1 MIYIIVTDGEKNMQF
16 ILDSV
21 GLGLLSQ
28 DEMANRIFG
37 FSNDIDKKTSSE
49 DL

>member
-1 MIYIIVTDGEKNMQF
+1 M
-16 ILDSV
+16 LDSV

-37 FSNDIDKKTSSE
+37 FSNDIDKKNFQ
-49 DL
+49 